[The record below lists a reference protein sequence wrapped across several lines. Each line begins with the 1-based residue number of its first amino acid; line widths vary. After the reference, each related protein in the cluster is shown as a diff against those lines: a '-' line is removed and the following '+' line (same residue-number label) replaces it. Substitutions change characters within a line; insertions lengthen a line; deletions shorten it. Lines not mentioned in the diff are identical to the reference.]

1 MTGACLRRP
10 RYEALLRELQWVAFT
25 LAHDA
30 RPHDIHRLSFA
41 TLIGCPRAFY
51 VCGGIRSISSSST
64 ISTCSNNSYR
74 ICAQSTSTSCGADPS
89 AILPLVIPRPAPISP
104 ITPTLPPARLPDPV
118 PPFAA
123 DRPVLTHNA
132 QAPIAAAAALPPPR
146 PEPIDFDSNPDVLA
160 LKSAISILQL
170 QQKKA
175 TADVQRLNK
184 AKNAAVQD
192 PAAFIADLKAG
203 RVHTEGDKL
212 FPDSDDSDSDDD
224 GAEGKKPEPAGGV
237 KPEEGSASQAKL
249 PEQPQKQEPKP
260 WESLPKPQNVVRCPP
275 INWSQYAV
283 VGESLD
289 KLHNEQKA
297 RPSQG
302 APATLGASGT
312 YEFTGVPGG
321 NQRPYPGVA
330 APYTPGKDRID
341 KKTKGGRR

>member
-1 MTGACLRRP
+1 MPGLTTSTDSVSP
-10 RYEALLRELQWVAFT
+10 RSSAAPAPSTSVAASAPSAAAAPS
-25 LAHDA
+25 AHAATTATASAPNPQAPAAAQTPPRSSRSSSPA
-30 RPHDIHRLSFA
+30 RP
-41 TLIGCPRAFY
+41 
-51 VCGGIRSISSSST
+51 
-64 ISTCSNNSYR
+64 
-74 ICAQSTSTSCGADPS
+74 
-89 AILPLVIPRPAPISP
+89 PISP

-132 QAPIAAAAALPPPR
+132 QAPIAAAAAALPPPR